1 MTDPT
6 PQPEIIP
13 PAQPVPQPEIDPAS
27 TPQEVPEQ
35 PDDIGDPVE
44 RPGAD

>member
-13 PAQPVPQPEIDPAS
+13 PAQPTPQPEIDPGS
-27 TPQEVPEQ
+27 TPQEVPSP
-35 PDDIGDPVE
+35 PDDNGGDFD
-44 RPGAD
+44 RPGAE